1 MNIIKLSAIDSTNDY
16 LKINFSE
23 PSNNDIQIAYTFNQT
38 KGRGQRGNSWFS
50 EPDKNLAFSVA
61 FFSNKFKIKNQFMV
75 NIIFSLFIFNT
86 LKSLQIPDIKI
97 KWPNDI
103 MSGNKKICG
112 ILNELK
118 VKGTNIEKMVIG
130 FGLNIN
136 QENFKNL
143 PNASSL
149 KLIKGINYDLNSLVL
164 LFIENL
170 KKYNYLDCLT
180 NFKSENHFENFFN
193 LYQKNLFG
201 RDKFYKFKEPDNV
214 FFNGKILSVNK
225 QGVIKIKKDDD
236 SFGYYNFHEI
246 KMIY

>member
-16 LKINFSE
+16 LKINYSE
-23 PSNNDIQIAYTFNQT
+23 LIKKDIHIAYTFNQT
-38 KGRGQRGNSWFS
+38 NGKGQRGNSWVS
-50 EPDKNLAFSVA
+50 EPEKNLAFSII
-61 FFSNKFKIKNQFMV
+61 FFPNNFNIKNQFIINV
-75 NIIFSLFIFNT
+75 IFSLFIFNT

-118 VKGTNIEKMVIG
+118 IKGSKVEMIIIG

-136 QENFKNL
+136 QEDFENL
-143 PNASSL
+143 PNATSL
-149 KLIKGINYDLNSLVL
+149 KILKGINYDLNSLTT

-170 KKYNYLDCLT
+170 NKYNYLDSLI
-180 NFKSENHFENFFN
+180 NLKSHITEPFF
-193 LYQKNLFG
+193 LSYQKNLFG
-201 RDKFYKFKEPDNV
+201 VDKLYKFNMNHNTN
-214 FFNGKILSVNK
+214 FYGKIVSVDK
-225 QGVIKIKKDDD
+225 EGIIKIKKDDD
-236 SFGYYNFHEI
+236 SIGHYNFDEI